1 MKKKKIWQGLFLLSL
16 IIGSILILHK
26 QPGFRTDRGFIFGT
40 VYQITYQSDED
51 LKSEIEDRL
60 HMVDNSLSPFNKHS
74 VITAVNNN
82 DSVVLDSMFI
92 DVFRMAEDVSRQ
104 TGGAFDI
111 SVAPLVNAWGFG
123 FKNNIEPTDAAIDS
137 IRCFIGFDKVRLSD
151 EGSPV
156 VLKKDDR
163 LMLDCSAIAKGYGV
177 DQVAGLLREK
187 GIKNFMVDIGGEVVV
202 SGKNPKMNKW
212 RIGINKPE
220 EDSLS
225 INNELEAVLML
236 ENRALATSGNYRNFY
251 YKGGKR
257 FAHTIDPRSGRPVQ
271 HSILS
276 ASVIAPSCALA
287 DAYATSFMVMGLDSA
302 MSFCEKHHEVE
313 GYFICSGRGD
323 EYRVVYTEGIKKLLV
338 K

>member
-1 MKKKKIWQGLFLLSL
+1 MKKKKIWQGIFLLSL
-16 IIGSILILHK
+16 IVGSILILHK

-51 LKSEIEDRL
+51 LKAEIEERL

-82 DSVVLDSMFI
+82 DSVVLDSMFVE
-92 DVFRMAEDVSRQ
+92 VFRMAEEIANQ

-123 FKNNIEPTDAAIDS
+123 FKNKIEPTDAAIDS
-137 IRCFIGFDKVRLSD
+137 IRRFIGFDKVRLSD
-151 EGSPV
+151 DNPPV

-163 LMLDCSAIAKGYGV
+163 LMLDCGAIAKGYGV
-177 DQVAGLLREK
+177 DQVAALLRER

-225 INNELEAVLML
+225 LNNELEAVLML
-236 ENRALATSGNYRNFY
+236 ENQALATSGNYRNFY

-257 FAHTIDPRSGRPVQ
+257 YAHTIDPRSGKPVQ
-271 HSILS
+271 HNILS
-276 ASVIAPSCALA
+276 ASVIAPNCALA

-302 MSFCEKHHEVE
+302 LKFCKNHREIE
-313 GYFICSGRGD
+313 GYFICSGNDGK
-323 EYRVVYTEGIKKLLV
+323 YKIVCTEGVKKLLV
-338 K
+338 R